1 MIQKILKKL
10 KKRRKKFQ
18 SHPLINGN
26 ANGALFRYIKFNVI
40 QTIRPKDRVYK
51 WIHGLKFY
59 AKKGDAGI
67 VSNIY
72 IKLADY
78 EDSMFVMQHL
88 DENDLFV
95 DIGANVGHFSLLA
108 SGVSKAR
115 TIAIEPIPNTYQ
127 KLLRNIKLNAL
138 EEKVRC
144 LNIGLGEETG
154 ELKFTKGFDVMNRV
168 ALENENIPTISV
180 PIEKLDDVLKNET
193 PTFLKI
199 DVEGFEFFVLKGA
212 TETLQKPSLKYIL
225 LEFNNSGDKFG
236 ITDAQVFEFVT
247 SFGFKP
253 ISYDVAEEKIALES
267 SFRTDKFNTIFMRES

>member
-1 MIQKILKKL
+1 MIGKILKKL
-10 KKRRKKFQ
+10 KKRRKKFE
-18 SHPLINGN
+18 SHPLLKGN

-40 QTIRPKDRVYK
+40 QTIKPKARKYN

-78 EDSMFVMQHL
+78 EDSMFVMHHL
-88 DENDLFV
+88 DENGLFV
-95 DIGANVGHFSLLA
+95 DIGANVGHFTLLA
-108 SGVSKAR
+108 SGASKAK
-115 TIAIEPIPNTYQ
+115 TIAIEPIPNTYK
-127 KLLRNIKLNAL
+127 KLLKNVVLNKL
-138 EEKVRC
+138 EDKVTC
-144 LNIGLGEETG
+144 LNIGLGEEKG

-168 ALENENIPTISV
+168 ALENENVPTISI
-180 PIEKLDDVLKNET
+180 PIQKLDEVLKDKE

-199 DVEGFEFFVLKGA
+199 DVEGFEYFVLKGA
-212 TETLQKPSLKYIL
+212 TETLQKESLKYIL

-236 ITDAQVFEFVT
+236 ISDQKVFDFVT

-253 ISYDVAEEKIALES
+253 LSYNVDKKEVTLET
-267 SFRTDKFNTIFMRES
+267 SFCTDKFNTIFIRA